1 MKYYLD
7 TEFNSYGGSL
17 ISLALAREDDKVFYA
32 LLPKPL
38 NPSDWVKKNV
48 MPILESVP
56 TNQYVHRVFATGL
69 QLALEKFFD
78 GDKNPVIVTD
88 WPDDIKYL
96 SEVLITGPGT
106 MINIP
111 RITYRMHRIDA
122 YPTQVEGAIQH
133 NAYWDALALKAKCEE
148 LGLE

>member
-17 ISLALAREDDKVFYA
+17 ISLALAREDNTVFYA

-38 NPSDWVKKNV
+38 HPMDWIKDNV

-56 TNQYVHRVFATGL
+56 RSQYVHRVFPTGL
-69 QLALEKFFD
+69 QLALERFFD
-78 GDKNPVIVTD
+78 GDENPEIIVD

-96 SEVLITGPGT
+96 SEALMTGPGT
-106 MINIP
+106 MIKIP
-111 RITYRMHRIDA
+111 RLTFRMHRIDA
-122 YPTQVEGAIQH
+122 YPTNVVDAIQH